1 MVIANATITSVFPAP
16 VGICTTPRPDGAFYC
31 LLHVHSALDPLVLV
45 ERLVREHRV
54 AAVLEKHG
62 GQVVPFQFERRGLV
76 TWASGA
82 R

>member
-1 MVIANATITSVFPAP
+1 MP
-16 VGICTTPRPDGAFYC
+16 GAGGGGYF
-31 LLHVHSALDPLVLV
+31 LLLTRFD
-45 ERLVREHRV
+45 RKHRV